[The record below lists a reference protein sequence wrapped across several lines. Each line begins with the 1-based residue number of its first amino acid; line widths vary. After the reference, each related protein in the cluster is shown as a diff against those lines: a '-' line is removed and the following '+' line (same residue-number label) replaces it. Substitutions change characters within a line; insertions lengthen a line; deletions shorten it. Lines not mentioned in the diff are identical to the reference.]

1 MIFVFINI
9 HIKKQVMKRKLD
21 IVVISDTHLGTY
33 GCHAKQL
40 SNYLKSIKPNI
51 LILNGDIIDMWQFKK
66 SYFPTEHIKVI
77 NRLLKM
83 SVSGT
88 KVYYLTGNHDDM
100 LRRFSN
106 LSFDNFHLRDDL
118 VLQQDGKKFWFF
130 HGDVF
135 DASVVQARWLA
146 KIGGKSYDTLVRF
159 NKAVNWLRQLIGK
172 ERIAFSKIVKM
183 KVKEAVKF
191 IGDFEQKAIEMA
203 KKQGYDYVICG
214 HIHTPQ
220 YKTVGE
226 VTYLNSGDWVENLT
240 ALEYSYGTWSIYHYD
255 NMDYDFINP
264 KLQVTKE
271 PEFEE
276 DEQQIATSKAAFVD
290 HFFNHSKPIV
300 S

>member
-1 MIFVFINI
+1 
-9 HIKKQVMKRKLD
+9 MKRKLE

-118 VLQQDGKKFWFF
+118 VLLQDGKKMWFF

-135 DASVVQARWLA
+135 DTTVVQARWLA

-159 NKAVNWLRQLIGK
+159 NKTINWLRQMIGK

-191 IGDFEQKAIEMA
+191 IGDFEKKAIEMA
-203 KKQGYDYVICG
+203 QKEGYDFVVCG

-220 YKTVGE
+220 MKTEGN

-240 ALEYSYGTWSIYHYD
+240 ALEYAYGEWSIYQYD
-255 NMDYDFINP
+255 DLDFEHANP
-264 KLQVTKE
+264 KLKVAKE

-276 DEQQIATSKAAFVD
+276 DERQLEASKAAFVN
-290 HFFNHSKPIV
+290 HFFNHAKPLID
-300 S
+300 

>member
-66 SYFPTEHIKVI
+66 SYFPTEHMKVI

-203 KKQGYDYVICG
+203 QKQGYDYVICG

>member
-1 MIFVFINI
+1 
-9 HIKKQVMKRKLD
+9 MKRKLD

>member
-1 MIFVFINI
+1 
-9 HIKKQVMKRKLD
+9 MKRKLD

-88 KVYYLTGNHDDM
+88 KVYYLTGNHDDI

-203 KKQGYDYVICG
+203 QKQGYDYVICG

>member
-1 MIFVFINI
+1 
-9 HIKKQVMKRKLD
+9 MKRKID

-33 GCHAKQL
+33 GCHAKEL
-40 SNYLKSIKPNI
+40 SNYLKSIKPSV
-51 LILNGDIIDMWQFKK
+51 LILNGDIVDMWQFKK

-100 LRRFSN
+100 LRRFSP

-118 VLQQDGKKFWFF
+118 LLQQDGKKFWFF

-135 DASVVQARWLA
+135 DTTVVQARWLA

-159 NKAVNWLRQLIGK
+159 NKSVNWLMQLLGK
-172 ERIAFSKIVKM
+172 EKIAFSKIVKM
-183 KVKEAVKF
+183 RVKEAVKF
-191 IGDFEQKAIEMA
+191 IGDFETKAVEMA
-203 KKQGYDYVICG
+203 EQQGYDFVICG

-220 YKTVGE
+220 YKTVGN

-240 ALEYSYGTWSIYHYD
+240 ALEYSHKSWSIYHYD
-255 NMDYDFINP
+255 ETDFDVVNP
-264 KLQVTKE
+264 RLQVVKE

-276 DEQQIATSKAAFVD
+276 DEMQLAATKAAFVN
-290 HFFNHSKPIV
+290 HFFNNAKPALDQI
-300 S
+300 

>member
-1 MIFVFINI
+1 
-9 HIKKQVMKRKLD
+9 MKRKLD

-66 SYFPTEHIKVI
+66 SYFPTDHMKVI

-159 NKAVNWLRQLIGK
+159 NKAVNWLRQLVGK

-203 KKQGYDYVICG
+203 QKQGYDYVICG

-220 YKTVGE
+220 CKTVGE

-255 NMDYDFINP
+255 NIDYDFINP

-276 DEQQIATSKAAFVD
+276 DEQQMAASKAAFIE
-290 HFFNHSKPIV
+290 HFLNN
-300 S
+300 